1 MTAFSARKAQIR
13 NEIAR
18 AIPPALISCKKP
30 RREMFAEQQR
40 ERSSLFNR
48 KIFLAMSPFCLAA
61 LPSHSR
67 SQGRTW
73 RATTTPERGFSQK
86 QPDTDVHAASRIP
99 VSTISAE
106 HRMGSRRCRAK
117 RTDLPL

>member
-13 NEIAR
+13 SEIGC
-18 AIPPALISCKKP
+18 AIPPARISRKKP
-30 RREMFAEQQR
+30 RREMFAER
-40 ERSSLFNR
+40 TAVRLYLTGKFFWRCRHSARPLS
-48 KIFLAMSPFCLAA
+48 
-61 LPSHSR
+61 SHSR

-73 RATTTPERGFSQK
+73 RATMTPERGFSQK